1 MRKIVHFNEMVLLL
15 YCCISDEVLTED
27 EVKNHLKDFIKNV
40 LLINKTQLKNKN
52 VEEKRNSLFTR

>member
-1 MRKIVHFNEMVLLL
+1 MVLLL